1 MDPHIESL
9 YRVAVAA
16 DDNWQAALDAAGI
29 NRFDRARSTGGI
41 LAPLFAAK
49 LATYEAFRLAAFPHA
64 SR

>member
-1 MDPHIESL
+1 MSPHIEAL
-9 YRVAVAA
+9 YRTAIAA

-29 NRFDRARSTGGI
+29 GRFDRASSTHGA

-49 LATYEAFRLAAFPHA
+49 VATYEAFRLAAFPHA